1 MPYPYGQYIVCCGSR
16 CGSISPLPP
25 PGLAFFIFHCPLYCD
40 LRCCVM
46 CCVQLHTAC
55 GACGTHF
62 EADPTVRGARAPPPS
77 GSKFSRCWRRSG
89 AIADWRR
96 SRQAQGPQARI
107 YSGAVGTQLAYPPES
122 SARGPWCTATA
133 ALPLAHVAV
142 RPVAVTSV
150 RARRGEMRQK
160 RKNETLFFHYKQTEL
175 HKAKRIKHLRSCTYL
190 CARQQQHR
198 AHQSRV
204 SRTTKQR
211 ELHSTHPSPQHR
223 GCHRLTR
230 PSTPAPRATGRPAA
244 CRRSSPP
251 RCSTSRPASCASAR
265 SCTGPTGPAR
275 R

>member
-96 SRQAQGPQARI
+96 SHQAQGPQARI

-175 HKAKRIKHLRSCTYL
+175 HKAKRAPPQLHLLVCTP
-190 CARQQQHR
+190 A
-198 AHQSRV
+198 AA
-204 SRTTKQR
+204 
-211 ELHSTHPSPQHR
+211 
-223 GCHRLTR
+223 
-230 PSTPAPRATGRPAA
+230 PSTSESCQQNHQTERAALHIHHPNIAA
-244 CRRSSPP
+244 
-251 RCSTSRPASCASAR
+251 AIV
-265 SCTGPTGPAR
+265 
-275 R
+275 